1 MTTWVGP
8 DAVRITR
15 DVQRLYELGPRPIY
29 EFLAEIAGDPAVR
42 LNIEICLERYARLD
56 PNTVAA
62 LGGRDLHAPLAVVD
76 GDGVAPTTPTTSA
89 SAHPVRG
96 AA

>member
-1 MTTWVGP
+1 MSVWQDT

-29 EFLAEIAGDPAVR
+29 EFLAEVAADPGVR
-42 LNIEICLERYARLD
+42 LNIEICLERYARLTPEMID
-56 PNTVAA
+56 
-62 LGGRDLHAPLAVVD
+62 AVGARELRPPVFAVES
-76 GDGVAPTTPTTSA
+76 DGVVAKQP
-89 SAHPVRG
+89 AHPVRG